1 VPRSRRAADA
11 ELAAALAAQR
21 RRRAARNKRPRH
33 HRALIPLFVLL
44 VAAAAAAVVA
54 AALAPKVIR
63 SQCSLSS
70 LKPLSI
76 GTNSF
81 VTASDGSFLGTIP
94 AKRNRAQ
101 LTLAQMS
108 PWLPK
113 ATVAI
118 EDRRFWQHGA
128 LDYTAIVRA
137 AVADITHGRTVQ
149 GASTLTQQLARTL
162 YIGKP
167 SDTLSRKVT
176 EACLAIRLSERM
188 TKRQILDQYLN
199 TVYYG
204 AQAYG
209 VGAAAQTYFSK
220 PASQLNVAQAA
231 LIAGLPQAPTLYDPF
246 RDADAALARRNE
258 VLHAMLVN
266 HQLTSAAYR
275 WARKRPLGLHPGQL
289 YKTIHEPYFFRY
301 VEQQL
306 VSQYGQQL
314 VESGGLHVRTTID
327 PRLQHLA
334 QQTIAAHLKTHTDP
348 ASALVAIDP
357 SSGKVRAMAV
367 YVPSGER
374 LQFNLASQG
383 QRQAGSAF
391 KPFTLAATLE
401 HGTSLYAYYNGPSQ
415 LLITDPR
422 CMTGTQLW
430 DVHNNADEAEGTMNL
445 IDATANSVNTIFAQL
460 VTQVGPDAVVRM
472 AHRLGI
478 QSNLQAV
485 CSITLGTQAVSPLEM
500 TSAYATLADR
510 GIRHDPQAVEAIST
524 ASGKVVPFKESKPQ
538 PALSQEIADQ
548 VTYALQ
554 AVTQKGTGTGAAIG
568 RPIAG
573 KTGTAER
580 FVDAWFCGFVPQLT
594 TCVWVGYPHREE
606 PMNYV
611 EGYAPVYGGT
621 IPASIWHDFMNAA
634 LANVPV
640 QNFVAPTGFGTST
653 YSTYST
659 TTQP

>member
-1 VPRSRRAADA
+1 V
-11 ELAAALAAQR
+11 LA
-21 RRRAARNKRPRH
+21 
-33 HRALIPLFVLL
+33 VLL
-44 VAAAAAAVVA
+44 VAAACAVVVGAAV
-54 AALAPKVIR
+54 APRVIR
-63 SQCSLSS
+63 SRCSLAS
-70 LKPLSI
+70 LKPLSL

-94 AKRNRAQ
+94 ARRNRAQ

-137 AVADITHGRTVQ
+137 AWADITSGRTAQ

-162 YIGKP
+162 YIAKP

-176 EACLAIRLSERM
+176 EACLAMRLYDKLSR
-188 TKRQILDQYLN
+188 RSILDEYLN

-204 AQAYG
+204 SQAYG

-220 PASQLNVAQAA
+220 PASQLNVVQAA
-231 LIAGLPQAPTLYDPF
+231 MIAGLPQAPTLYDPF
-246 RDADAALARRNE
+246 RDADAALDRRNE
-258 VLHAMLVN
+258 VLAALLAA
-266 HQLTSAAYR
+266 HQLNAAAYR
-275 WARKRPLGLHPGQL
+275 WAVRQPLGLHPGQL

-306 VSQYGQQL
+306 VSQFGQEV
-314 VESGGLHVRTTID
+314 VESGGLHVRTTIN

-334 QQTIAAHLKTHTDP
+334 QKTLISHLPSHDDP
-348 ASALVAIDP
+348 SAALVAIDP
-357 SSGKVRAMAV
+357 RDGKVRAMAV
-367 YVPSGER
+367 YVASGER
-374 LQFNLASQG
+374 LQFNIASQG

-391 KPFTLAATLE
+391 KPFTLAAALE
-401 HGTSLYAYYNGPSQ
+401 HGISLYSYWNGPSD
-415 LLITDPR
+415 LLVTDPR
-422 CMTGTQLW
+422 CETGGNQLW
-430 DVHNNADEAEGTMNL
+430 DVHNNADESEGTMNL

-460 VTQVGPDAVVRM
+460 VTQVSPDAVVRM

-478 QSNLQAV
+478 QSNLQPV

-510 GIRHDPQAVEAIST
+510 GTRHDPQGVDAIST
-524 ASGKVVPFKESKPQ
+524 AAGKVIPFPQSKPQ
-538 PALSQEIADQ
+538 QALSQEIADQ
-548 VTYALQ
+548 VTYALE
-554 AVTQKGTGTGAAIG
+554 AVTQKGTGTGAALD

-580 FVDAWFCGFVPQLT
+580 FVDAWFCGYVPQLA
-594 TCVWVGYPHREE
+594 TCVWVGYPHLEK

-634 LANVPV
+634 LVNTPV
-640 QNFVAPTGFGTST
+640 QDFVAPTSFS
-653 YSTYST
+653 SPTYST
-659 TTQP
+659 TSPQ